1 MLYFLSGLPRS
12 GSTVLAAV
20 LNQNPELHVTP
31 TSGLIDVM
39 GSVCQ
44 AWETSQTIA
53 ASKKSDDEVYP
64 LLKGI
69 VDAKCK
75 ESGKAHVLDKSRGW
89 PNPNI
94 MKTMTKVLGESPKII
109 ATVRNVPD
117 CAASFARVA
126 KPEDTQQFLRES
138 PLIQHL
144 KGSYV
149 ALNEGYE
156 AAPENFLFVD
166 YDDLMDNPQKELD
179 RIHEFLGLSAFEY
192 NLNAIENK
200 GLEEKDEEVWN
211 VKGLHDIKPKLER
224 QHQQKAEDVLGY
236 GYEQF
241 LQPRFWLGEKTGDRP
256 LQPIDMQLAASTMGD
271 FEKGWEIAQQ
281 LEKERPWDNRAAYN
295 RGWYEMQR
303 GNLLKGAKL
312 LDRGRIEGVFGN
324 SKPNVP
330 TQIWD
335 GKTKGTV
342 MLYLEGGLGD
352 QIHGVRHVKDIT
364 DRGCKAIVCCSG
376 QLAGLF
382 VNMPGVAAVVQHEA
396 IFGVYHDFWL
406 PSMSAIVPLE
416 YEYENISGKPYIEK
430 PATLPHNGMRIG
442 LRWQGNPRFE
452 HEQHRLF
459 PPELMFNAVK
469 GYDAEF
475 ISLQRDEGAEHRP
488 EWVKEVP
495 LNHWGET
502 QEAIASCDLVITS
515 CTSVA
520 HLSASMGVPTW
531 IITPI
536 MPYYLWA
543 LPGNK
548 TVWYDSVRLFRQT
561 QFGDWTAAFDEV
573 KNALLGEQ
581 TNLKQ
586 IGA

>member
-12 GSTVLAAV
+12 GSTVLAAI
-20 LNQNPELHVTP
+20 LNQNQNLNVTP
-31 TSGLIDVM
+31 TSGLIDVID
-39 GSVCQ
+39 SVCQ

-53 ASKKSDDEVYP
+53 ASKKSDNEVYH

-75 ESGKAHVLDKSRGW
+75 ESGKTHTIDKSRGW

-94 MKTMTKVLGESPKII
+94 MKTMAKVLGETPKII

-117 CAASFARVA
+117 CAASFVRVA
-126 KPEDTQQFLRES
+126 KPEDTQEFLRSS

-149 ALNEGYE
+149 SLNEGYE

-166 YDDLMDNPQKELD
+166 YDDLMDNPQKEID
-179 RIHEFLGLSAFEY
+179 RIHKFLGLESFVY
-192 NLNAIENK
+192 NLNAI
-200 GLEEKDEEVWN
+200 
-211 VKGLHDIKPKLER
+211 KLER
-224 QHQQKAEDVLGY
+224 QHKQKSEDVLGY
-236 GYEQF
+236 SHEQF
-241 LQPRFWLGEKTGDRP
+241 LQPRFWLGEKTVNRP
-256 LQPIDMQLAASTMGD
+256 LQAIDMQLAASTMGD
-271 FEKGWEIAQQ
+271 FQKGWEIAQQ

-342 MLYLEGGLGD
+342 LLYLEGGLGD

-364 DRGCKAIVCCSG
+364 DRGCRAIVCCSG

-382 VNMPGVAAVVQHEA
+382 VNMPGVDAVVQHEA

-416 YEYENISGKPYIEK
+416 YEYNNISGKPYLQR

-459 PPELMFNAVK
+459 PPEFMFNAVK
-469 GYDAEF
+469 DYDAEF
-475 ISLQRDEGAEHRP
+475 ISLQRDEGAEHKP
-488 EWVKEVP
+488 EWVKKVP

-548 TVWYDSVRLFRQT
+548 TVWYDSVRLFRQN
-561 QFGDWTAAFDEV
+561 QLGHWTAAFDEV
-573 KNALLGEQ
+573 KNALFGEQ